1 MFRAHHWVKSKVDT
15 LIVHTFP
22 NITTRPQMLQASVDF
37 VMRNDPP
44 DAAPPAKAN

>member
-1 MFRAHHWVKSKVDT
+1 
-15 LIVHTFP
+15 
-22 NITTRPQMLQASVDF
+22 MLQASVDF